1 MALAGNASSEDNF
14 DSEVIPVVT
23 AKVPVVK

>member
-14 DSEVIPVVT
+14 DSQVVSLIT